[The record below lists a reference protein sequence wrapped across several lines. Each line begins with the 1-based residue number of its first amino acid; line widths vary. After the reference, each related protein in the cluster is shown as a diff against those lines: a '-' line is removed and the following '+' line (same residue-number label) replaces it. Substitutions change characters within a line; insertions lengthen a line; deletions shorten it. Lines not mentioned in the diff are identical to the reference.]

1 MRDAVTGGLPR
12 FCHSEGRRSIV
23 RGTYFIGM
31 QLQQRLNAPNQNV
44 DHVIAARRLATML
57 PQHLEKVGA
66 RDHLIVGAE
75 QDARNRLATESLRE
89 SNQRRSHGRR
99 LAILLQLAKV
109 LHGTQ
114 RRIESVSP
122 HVEILGQSSKP

>member
-1 MRDAVTGGLPR
+1 
-12 FCHSEGRRSIV
+12 
-23 RGTYFIGM
+23 M

-75 QDARNRLATESLRE
+75 QDARNRQLNAARPGLRE
-89 SNQRRSHGRR
+89 QARQIFKALAVGDPLAGKRIQRAGLRFRVGHSRDARGDC
-99 LAILLQLAKV
+99 AKLV
-109 LHGTQ
+109 
-114 RRIESVSP
+114 RIGDRAMAQIHLRDV
-122 HVEILGQSSKP
+122 HVVVI